1 MVIDAETLTLTQ
13 MLSQMNLALTDEI
26 NAQGKKSGNHVA
38 VDGELIAEQSGQH
51 LYIFTLQDPWEPQD
65 DAPVKINTGGAQG
78 IKGLVVTST
87 GATITI
93 ATEKPLP
100 PEALYKITLA
110 DDPTQLLERLRE
122 ALKNN
127 KEGPSQLGSKSF
139 GLLSFS
145 IGKRPS
151 SISFGEKIKPDN
163 SQKRA
168 IQLALGSEV
177 TYIIGPPGTGKTSTL
192 AAIAFA
198 HLREGRTILI
208 AAHTNIAVDNA
219 IMRLAEMCKGA
230 GATHELEDG
239 RVIRY
244 GTAQLEERLKNE
256 YSEVHLKTI
265 VEQRL
270 GNLKQQ
276 REALQEYLDRVS
288 AKLSLLIEE
297 KTRKAKHW
305 QDERE
310 HLIAQHDTCK
320 GELGSL
326 ETAQRQRVAAQDA
339 QLRNLSHQIAQL
351 QQQGGVTNQ
360 KLTWLTGQQVQ
371 QQTLRSQLLVQI
383 DGLTAR
389 LAEAQQ
395 MSPVA
400 RLFKRIN
407 PQKLTQYLNDRQQQ
421 MWHLDQRLAELPG
434 QINEMRN
441 AYAAY
446 ERQFANLAGL
456 QSHITLQRNTQSSEM
471 KKIEQLRVAIAECDR
486 DIAQF
491 DARICQAQSGIEQ
504 ECSELKNEVDRIK
517 EQLAAIDRQMAD
529 TEKSIVAGA
538 RVIATTLCK
547 TYMNTNVRERRFDV
561 VILDEVS
568 MAPLPAVF
576 VAASR
581 ADSSTVMI
589 GDPRQLAPICMAKT
603 PLAQKWL
610 GADLFDF
617 RTITLEDAAGA
628 NSSSTLLEEQ
638 ARMHPQIS
646 HIARQHIY
654 QGRIRDK
661 QTNAHD
667 NYTNV
672 EPLAGIALL
681 LCDTRD
687 AAPLTMRPEGG
698 SRINVYH
705 ALCTMEI
712 ARQASYSLPER
723 EIKSGEFRIGIV
735 TPYRKQAE
743 LLQQMIKDAHLQ
755 KTMRAGTVHRFQGLE
770 AEVIIFDTVDSP
782 PLPSSPLTSGGHGSN
797 AMRLVNV
804 AVTRAKHKLIIVAN
818 SQFIQA
824 QLSPN
829 ETLRLAVQEAQEIGI
844 INSRDVLSL
853 PLPQHRT
860 LSRNSLSGLERQML
874 KFDNTTDAHT
884 DKYETE
890 LLDDRTFY
898 ERFLDDMHDAKRRAI
913 IFSPFLSTERVR
925 QLVSIFS
932 DRHQAGVHIT
942 AFTAVSTNNNP
953 TYSEAA
959 KLLVKAGVEL
969 RTMSGMHE
977 KLVIIDDAIVYAGS
991 LNVLSHIGTTEFMG
1005 RRKSPSFV
1013 KKIMQFKNVDAL
1025 VKAPTRWG
1033 LPIEVTLHEL
1043 PSMNCKKCGKAMIV
1057 KNGRYGPFYG
1067 CMSYPACTYTED
1079 IAEQHLNSIEWLVN
1093 IHCRSCDGQMAVK
1106 TNRKDAW
1113 LVCGAAIAC
1122 GFGHQIVY
1130 TRSG

>member
-1 MVIDAETLTLTQ
+1 MIDAETLTLAQ
-13 MLSQMNLALTDEI
+13 MLSQMDLALTDEI
-26 NAQGKKSGNHVA
+26 NAQGKKSGNHIA

-51 LYIFTLQDPWEPQD
+51 LYSFTLQDSWEPQD
-65 DAPVKINTGGAQG
+65 DAPVKINTSGAQG

-87 GATITI
+87 GTTITI

-100 PEALYKITLA
+100 PEALRKITLA

-127 KEGPSQLGSKSF
+127 KEGSSQLGSKSF

-145 IGKRPS
+145 RGMRS
-151 SISFGEKIKPDN
+151 SSTSFGEKVKPDN
-163 SQKRA
+163 SQERA
-168 IQLALGSEV
+168 IQLALGCEV
-177 TYIIGPPGTGKTSTL
+177 TYIIGPPGTGKTFTL

-198 HLREGRTILI
+198 HLREGRTVLI

-219 IMRLAEMCKGA
+219 IMRLAEMCKDA
-230 GATHELEDG
+230 GATHELNDG

-256 YSEVHLKTI
+256 HREVHLKTV

-276 REALQEYLDRVS
+276 REALQECLDRIS
-288 AKLSLLIEE
+288 AQLSLLAEE
-297 KTRKAKHW
+297 KTRMVKHW

-310 HLIAQHDTCK
+310 RLISQRDTCK
-320 GELGSL
+320 GELGPL
-326 ETAQRQRVAAQDA
+326 ETAERQRIAALDA

-351 QQQGGVTNQ
+351 QQQGGVINQ
-360 KLTWLTGQQVQ
+360 KLTGLTGQQVQ

-407 PQKLTQYLNDRQQQ
+407 PQKLAQYLNDRQQQ

-434 QINEMRN
+434 QIDEMRN
-441 AYAAY
+441 AYAAC
-446 ERQFANLAGL
+446 ERQFAHVTGL
-456 QSHITLQRNTQSSEM
+456 QSHITSQRNTPSSEM
-471 KKIEQLRVAIAECDR
+471 KRIEQLRVAIAQCDR

-491 DARICQAQSGIEQ
+491 DAQIRQTQSGIEQ

-517 EQLAAIDRQMAD
+517 EQIAAIDRQMAD
-529 TEKSIVAGA
+529 TEKSVVAGA

-547 TYMNTNVRERRFDV
+547 TYMNANMRERRFDV

-589 GDPRQLAPICMAKT
+589 GDPRQLAPICMAET
-603 PLAQKWL
+603 PLARKWL
-610 GADLFDF
+610 GTDLFGF
-617 RTITLEDAAGA
+617 RTITLEDAARA

-638 ARMHPQIS
+638 ARMHPHIS
-646 HIARQHIY
+646 HIARQHVY

-661 QTNAHD
+661 QTNAHE
-667 NYTNV
+667 NYANV
-672 EPLAGIALL
+672 RPLAGKVLL

-687 AAPLTMRPEGG
+687 AAPLAMRPEGG

-712 ARQASYSLPER
+712 ARQALDSLPER

-782 PLPSSPLTSGGHGSN
+782 PLSPSPLTSGNQGSD

-818 SQFIQA
+818 SEYIQA
-824 QLSPN
+824 QLYPN
-829 ETLRLAVQEAQEIGI
+829 DTLRLAVQEAREIGC
-844 INSRDVLSL
+844 INSRDVLRVPSL
-853 PLPQHRT
+853 PPRTSSPKALPDRKHQIQ
-860 LSRNSLSGLERQML
+860 NSGYLIYADQE
-874 KFDNTTDAHT
+874 
-884 DKYETE
+884 KYEIE

-898 ERFLDDMHDAKRRAI
+898 DQFLDDMNTAKRRAI
-913 IFSPFLSTERVR
+913 IFSPFLSPERVK
-925 QLVSIFS
+925 QLVPVFS
-932 DRHQAGVHIT
+932 ERQKAGVHIT
-942 AFTAVSTNNNP
+942 AFTSVP
-953 TYSEAA
+953 THNDPRYSEADN
-959 KLLVKAGVEL
+959 LLRKAGVEV

-1005 RRKSPSFV
+1005 RGKSPSFA

-1025 VKAPTRWG
+1025 IKAPTCWG
-1033 LPIEVTLHEL
+1033 SPIEVSLHEL
-1043 PSMNCKKCGKAMIV
+1043 PSMNCKKCGKAMTV

-1067 CMSYPACTYTED
+1067 CMSYPACTHTED
-1079 IAEQHLNSIEWLVN
+1079 IAEQHLNSIARLVN
-1093 IHCRSCDGQMAVK
+1093 TPCRNCGGQMAVK

-1113 LVCGAAIAC
+1113 LVCGAPISC
-1122 GFGHQIVY
+1122 GFGHRIAY
-1130 TRSG
+1130 ARSG

>member
-1 MVIDAETLTLTQ
+1 MIEAETLTLAQ
-13 MLSQMNLALTDEI
+13 MLSQMDLALTDEI
-26 NAQGKKSGNHVA
+26 NAQSKKSGNHIA
-38 VDGELIAEQSGQH
+38 VDGELIAEHSGQH

-65 DAPVKINTGGAQG
+65 DAPVKINIGGAQA
-78 IKGLVVTST
+78 IKGSVVTST
-87 GATITI
+87 GTTITI
-93 ATEKPLP
+93 ATEQPLP
-100 PEALYKITLA
+100 PEALRKITIA

-127 KEGPSQLGSKSF
+127 KEGSSQLGSKSF
-139 GLLSFS
+139 GLRLFS
-145 IGKRPS
+145 RGKRS
-151 SISFGEKIKPDN
+151 SSVSFGEKVKPDD
-163 SQKRA
+163 SQERA

-177 TYIIGPPGTGKTSTL
+177 TYIIGPPGTGKTFTL

-198 HLREGRTILI
+198 HLREGRTVLI

-219 IMRLAEMCKGA
+219 IMRLAEMCKDA
-230 GATHELEDG
+230 GANHELENG
-239 RVIRY
+239 RAIRY
-244 GTAQLEERLKNE
+244 GTAQLEEQLKNE
-256 YSEVHLKTI
+256 YSEVHLKSI
-265 VEQRL
+265 VERRL
-270 GNLKQQ
+270 GSLKQQ
-276 REALQEYLDRVS
+276 REALQACLDRVS
-288 AKLSLLIEE
+288 AKMSLLTEE
-297 KTRKAKHW
+297 KIRKGK
-305 QDERE
+305 QREDERE
-310 HLIAQHDTCK
+310 RLIAQRDTHK
-320 GELGSL
+320 SELGPL
-326 ETAQRQRVAAQDA
+326 ETAERQRIAALDA

-351 QQQGGVTNQ
+351 QQQGEIVNQ
-360 KLTWLTGQQVQ
+360 KLIWLTRQQVQ
-371 QQTLRSQLLVQI
+371 QQTLHSQLLVQI
-383 DGLTAR
+383 NGLTVR

-395 MSPVA
+395 MNPIV
-400 RLFKRIN
+400 RFFKRID
-407 PQKLTQYLNDRQQQ
+407 PQKLARYLNDGQQQ
-421 MWHLDQRLAELPG
+421 MWYVDQRLVELLS
-434 QINEMRN
+434 QLDAMRN
-441 AYAAY
+441 MYAAC
-446 ERQFANLAGL
+446 ERQFGNLARL
-456 QSHITLQRNTQSSEM
+456 QSAIISQRNTPSSEM
-471 KKIEQLRVAIAECDR
+471 KRVEQLRVAIAQCDR
-486 DIAQF
+486 AIAQF
-491 DARICQAQSGIEQ
+491 DAQIRQIQSGIEQ
-504 ECSELKNEVDRIK
+504 GCSELKHEVDRIK
-517 EQLAAIDRQMAD
+517 EQIATLDRQMAD

-589 GDPRQLAPICMAKT
+589 GDPRQLAPICIAET
-603 PLAQKWL
+603 PLARKWL
-610 GADLFDF
+610 GTDLFDF

-638 ARMHPQIS
+638 ARMHPHIS

-661 QTNAHD
+661 QTNAHEH
-667 NYTNV
+667 YANV
-672 EPLAGIALL
+672 RPLAGKALL

-687 AAPLTMRPEGG
+687 AAPLAMHPEGG

-712 ARQASYSLPER
+712 ARRALDSLPER

-755 KTMRAGTVHRFQGLE
+755 KTLRAGTVHRFQGLE

-782 PLPSSPLTSGGHGSN
+782 PLSPSSLTSGNQGSD

-818 SQFIQA
+818 REYIQA

-829 ETLRLAVQEAQEIGI
+829 DTLRLAVQEARESGCIT
-844 INSRDVLSL
+844 SRDVLSVPIL
-853 PLPQHRT
+853 PPHTSSPKALPDRKLEIQ
-860 LSRNSLSGLERQML
+860 NSGDSTSADQE
-874 KFDNTTDAHT
+874 
-884 DKYETE
+884 KYEIE

-898 ERFLDDMHDAKRRAI
+898 DQFLDDMNTAKRQAI
-913 IFSPFLSTERVR
+913 IFSPFLSPERVR
-925 QLVSIFS
+925 QLVSVFS
-932 DRHQAGVHIT
+932 ERHKAGVNIT
-942 AFTAVSTNNNP
+942 AFTAVPTTNDP
-953 TYSEAA
+953 RYSESAD
-959 KLLVKAGVEL
+959 LLRKAGVEV

-1005 RRKSPSFV
+1005 RGKSPSFA
-1013 KKIMQFKNVDAL
+1013 KKILQFKSVDAL
-1025 VKAPTRWG
+1025 IKAPTRWG
-1033 LPIEVTLHEL
+1033 SPIEVSLHEL
-1043 PSMNCKKCGKAMIV
+1043 PSMNCKKCGKAMTV

-1067 CMSYPACTYTED
+1067 CMSYPACTHTED
-1079 IAEQHLNSIEWLVN
+1079 IAEQHLTSIAWLVN
-1093 IHCRSCDGQMAVK
+1093 TSCRNCGGQMAMK

-1113 LVCGAAIAC
+1113 LVCGAPISC
-1122 GFGHQIVY
+1122 GFGHRIAF